1 MNKVDKVWAMFEVVE
16 TEKRK
21 EKKKPCVSDVP
32 LHLTH
37 FQILTLNH
45 HNEPSIIFPKYLP
58 DILAISALLNYNVV
72 QP

>member
-21 EKKKPCVSDVP
+21 EKTVSDVP
-32 LHLTH
+32 LYLTH

-45 HNEPSIIFPKYLP
+45 HNKPSIIFPKYLP